1 MTSVVKQDILRFEI
15 AVVKMSIV
23 ECDRMDTLHLPIHN
37 VELMQVLQSEQQL
50 CAIEPAALL
59 VEALFAL
66 EVVEELPAIDKS
78 RRQFALSL
86 QELRTG
92 ASHSRQDEIQ
102 LLFRLETELERHDER
117 IIDSP
122 KH

>member
-66 EVVEELPAIDKS
+66 KVVEELPAIDKS
-78 RRQFALSL
+78 RRQF
-86 QELRTG
+86 T
-92 ASHSRQDEIQ
+92 ASSAE
-102 LLFRLETELERHDER
+102 
-117 IIDSP
+117 
-122 KH
+122 